1 MGKNSLKGD
10 SLMDQ
15 ILVEQTRDYM
25 SSKSTE
31 ELVKIWIENDRAK
44 NVEETF

>member
-1 MGKNSLKGD
+1 
-10 SLMDQ
+10 MDQ
-15 ILVEQTRDYM
+15 ILVEQMRDYM